1 MNATN
6 KSDMKKETKT
16 LSFKTLLICIL
27 SLTLFTGLPYQSRAA
42 ADTKAKKKKVYNTE
56 TLKAELSVDFRPN
69 VEIELFEHDAIIRPA
84 KGNKIAIE
92 VSYIAEGL
100 DEKDAQMLKKA
111 MKANLIE
118 KKGQNIKLSNRFYEY
133 YSQFSLGM
141 LWGKIYMH
149 LKNGEKLSIDKFKF
163 TKIEIFLPRD
173 MDLTIN
179 SKYNSLRQKQSVNGN
194 LTITGYDMEYSVP
207 SITGNLKVDGKYSSF
222 YIPEA
227 GDAKL
232 KLYDCKF
239 RSDKLGKIE
248 ASNKYSELHVN
259 EMEELTITA
268 YEGEI
273 EANSLTDAN
282 INAKYCEIDLGD
294 CKNITAEL
302 YEGHLN
308 IEKANHV
315 KINGK
320 YFESRMETLTTLEMT
335 EAYENDFS
343 IKQIDQLSSKNGKYC
358 LFNIGTL
365 TKSVSLINSYED
377 DLSIDRVK
385 ASFRAI
391 ETNGKYMVIKLG
403 IASTANY
410 LLEGEIQYYNFEFEQ
425 SDFSNIVHK
434 EHGNKL
440 KYKYQRGADN
450 NSKRISISGYE
461 IDVIINHL

>member
-1 MNATN
+1 
-6 KSDMKKETKT
+6 
-16 LSFKTLLICIL
+16 
-27 SLTLFTGLPYQSRAA
+27 
-42 ADTKAKKKKVYNTE
+42 
-56 TLKAELSVDFRPN
+56 
-69 VEIELFEHDAIIRPA
+69 
-84 KGNKIAIE
+84 
-92 VSYIAEGL
+92 
-100 DEKDAQMLKKA
+100 
-111 MKANLIE
+111 
-118 KKGQNIKLSNRFYEY
+118 
-133 YSQFSLGM
+133 
-141 LWGKIYMH
+141 
-149 LKNGEKLSIDKFKF
+149 
-163 TKIEIFLPRD
+163 
-173 MDLTIN
+173 
-179 SKYNSLRQKQSVNGN
+179 
-194 LTITGYDMEYSVP
+194 
-207 SITGNLKVDGKYSSF
+207 
-222 YIPEA
+222 
-227 GDAKL
+227 
-232 KLYDCKF
+232 F

-259 EMEELTITA
+259 EMEVLTITA

-273 EANSLTDAN
+273 QANSLTDAN

-308 IEKANHV
+308 IEKAKHV

-335 EAYENDFS
+335 DGYENDFS

-365 TKSVSLINSYED
+365 AESASLINSYED

-385 ASFRAI
+385 ASFSAI